1 MAEVRYVP
9 VAVVAR
15 PHGIQGEIR
24 LKIYNQDSELLHAFV
39 ATARKPAG
47 PVALKLRLADKSER
61 PLVLTSV
68 RDADKAMLVRIE
80 GVADRNGAELLR
92 GAEILVPRDAF
103 PEPEEGEFY
112 ACDLEGA
119 RAMLAGVEIGKVT
132 GIQSYPTCDALLIAR
147 PEGPLEVPL
156 VEAYIASVNVA
167 DGVVDLRTIDGLL

>member
-24 LKIYNQDSELLHAFV
+24 LKVYNQDSQLLHAFV

-47 PVALKLRLADKSER
+47 PVALKLRMPDKSER
-61 PLVLTSV
+61 ELVLTSV
-68 RDADKAMLVRIE
+68 RDADKAMLVRIA
-80 GVADRNGAELLR
+80 GVGDRNGAELLR
-92 GAEILVPRDAF
+92 SAEIMVPRDAF
-103 PEPEEGEFY
+103 PEPEAGEFY

-119 RAMLAGVEIGKVT
+119 SVMLAGVEIGKVT
-132 GIQSYPTCDALLIAR
+132 GIQSYPTCDALLVAR

-156 VEAYIASVNVA
+156 VEAYIAAVKVA
-167 DGVVDLRTIDGLL
+167 EHVVEVRTIDGLV

>member
-24 LKIYNQDSELLHAFV
+24 LKVYNEGSDLLRSLA
-39 ATARKPAG
+39 ASARAPTG
-47 PVALKLRLADKSER
+47 PFPLKLRLADGSER

-68 RDADKAMLVRIE
+68 RDADKALLVRMAD
-80 GVADRNGAELLR
+80 VADRNGAELVR

-103 PEPEEGEFY
+103 PETEEGEFY

-119 RAMLAGVEIGKVT
+119 KARLDGVEIGRVT

-147 PEGPLEVPL
+147 PEGPIEVPL
-156 VEAYIASVNVA
+156 VDAFVASVNVA
-167 DGVVDLRTIDGLL
+167 EGVVDLRTLEGLV

>member
-39 ATARKPAG
+39 ATAKKPAG

-68 RDADKAMLVRIE
+68 RDADKAMLVRIQ
-80 GVADRNGAELLR
+80 GVADRNGVELLR

-119 RAMLAGVEIGKVT
+119 RAMLEGKEIGKVT
-132 GIQSYPTCDALLIAR
+132 GIQSYPTCDALLIMR
-147 PEGPLEVPL
+147 PEGLLEVPL

-167 DGVVDLRTIDGLL
+167 EGVVDLRTIDGLS